1 VFFLLPLGEIL
12 KNSVYNTTVERY
24 LPNITDYVV
33 NGGDR
38 TEAIKSDLARED
50 SRRSITYLNHHYHKT
65 RSMFRKGLEHPG
77 WQDPAFWSVIE
88 QEVKPYTFAN
98 FKRAFNDLYL
108 KVIGRTY
115 LLSAIITAI
124 CLVVAY
130 PLAYYLTKLKGK
142 AAKIALFVVLIPLF
156 SSFLSRTVSWIL
168 LLQPFDLM
176 NTITAI
182 YIGSVYIALPL
193 SVLPIYL
200 AMKNVNNDLIKVSTI
215 SGANKFQTF
224 RYVYL
229 PQTIKGIANST
240 ILTFMS
246 VTGYYI
252 TPSLLG
258 GSKGL
263 FVTEQI
269 IRQVQYTLNWG
280 LASALTVIML
290 STSLMLFYV
299 YYRINFKGDA
309 RA

>member
-1 VFFLLPLGEIL
+1 
-12 KNSVYNTTVERY
+12 
-24 LPNITDYVV
+24 
-33 NGGDR
+33 
-38 TEAIKSDLARED
+38 
-50 SRRSITYLNHHYHKT
+50 
-65 RSMFRKGLEHPG
+65 MFRKGIEHPG
-77 WQDPAFWSVIE
+77 WQDPVFWAVIE

-98 FKRAFNDLYL
+98 FKRAANDLYL

-115 LLSAIITAI
+115 LLSAIITII
-124 CLVVAY
+124 CLAVAY
-130 PLAYYLTKLKGK
+130 PLAYYLTQLKGTMSK
-142 AAKIALFVVLIPLF
+142 VALFIVLFPLF

-176 NTITAI
+176 NTISAI

-200 AMKNVNNDLIKVSTI
+200 AMKNVNTDLIKVSTI

-229 PQTIKGIANST
+229 PQTVKGIANST

-290 STSLMLFYV
+290 STSLLLFYV
-299 YYRINFKGDA
+299 YYRINFRGDA